1 MHTFTLLTAKSVY
14 LRLDV
19 LPILFSIPSFL
30 YFFSHEIMNYHLE
43 SIAMILSFIGLVTG
57 HMLLFLM
64 NFWSGAANSLIS
76 YWKATTIQS
85 CTHVKVTIEHT

>member
-1 MHTFTLLTAKSVY
+1 
-14 LRLDV
+14 
-19 LPILFSIPSFL
+19 
-30 YFFSHEIMNYHLE
+30 
-43 SIAMILSFIGLVTG
+43 MILSFIGLVTG